1 MNTPKT
7 RETWVV
13 YSEGSGAVQA
23 LYFREPKTVKQGYG
37 IIKTV
42 LEERYIQKPHHLR
55 VVGERV
61 FSTLA
66 LGGI

>member
-1 MNTPKT
+1 MGNPKI
-7 RETWVV
+7 RVVWVV

-23 LYFREPKTVKQGYG
+23 LYFRDPKTVKQGHG
-37 IIKTV
+37 VVKTS
-42 LEERYIQKPHHLR
+42 LSEQEIQRPHHLK

>member
-1 MNTPKT
+1 MNKPNT
-7 RETWVV
+7 RVVWVV

-23 LYFREPKTVKQGYG
+23 LYFRDPKAVQGYKV
-37 IIKTV
+37 IKTT
-42 LEERYIQKPHHLR
+42 LSEQEIQRPHHLK

>member
-1 MNTPKT
+1 MNKPNT
-7 RETWVV
+7 RVVWVV

-23 LYFREPKTVKQGYG
+23 LYFRDPKTVKQGYG

-42 LEERYIQKPHHLR
+42 LDERAIQKPHHLR
-55 VVGERV
+55 VVGEKV
-61 FSTLA
+61 VSVLA